1 MSGMPEHDEFSIHA
15 VPTDARVATF
25 RVAAVSSM
33 VSFSLPT
40 FIAGIEVAY
49 GVGEAM
55 VLAAILGGSFI
66 IFLVG
71 WLMGSIGAR
80 TGFNS
85 YLLVRLAF
93 GDTGARLV
101 NLAFAISLLGWFGI
115 NLNLFGRAIAGLSN
129 DVIGVV
135 PPELA
140 VTIGASVLITVTTII
155 GFRAINVVSTLMIPV
170 LMLVALV
177 FLLAVVGHEGGQ
189 SMITEPEM
197 SLGDGIS
204 SIVGSIVIGCIIMPD
219 ITRFLRSST
228 GALVTSGASYMV
240 FQPFVMWVGAS
251 AALALATDDITTIM
265 LALGLGLGAFAIII
279 AGSWVLNALN
289 LYSAVLGVTASF
301 PRVNAKNT
309 TILLGAL
316 GVTAGLM
323 NILDSFVEFLFYLSI
338 VFIPV
343 AGVVIVDHFVVRKVH
358 YLVDVVTDNQPL
370 NLPGL
375 IAWFAGAA
383 VALAG
388 SEGIVVSV
396 TTVAAIDAMI
406 VSALLYLALAKIFA
420 RWGSAKGGA
429 GQ

>member
-1 MSGMPEHDEFSIHA
+1 MSGIPEHDEFSTHA
-15 VPTDARVATF
+15 VPVEARVATF
-25 RVAAVSSM
+25 KVAAVSSM

-49 GVGEAM
+49 GVGEDMA
-55 VLAAILGGSFI
+55 LSAILGGSFI
-66 IFLVG
+66 IFIVG

-101 NLAFAISLLGWFGI
+101 NLAFSISLLGWFGI

-129 DVIGVV
+129 DVLGVV

-140 VTIGASVLITVTTII
+140 VTIIASVLITVTTII
-155 GFRAINVVSTLMIPV
+155 GFRAINLVSTLMIPV

-177 FLLAVVGHEGGQ
+177 FLAAVIGQ
-189 SMITEPEM
+189 EAELVISEPEM

-228 GALVTSGASYMV
+228 GALATSGASYMV

-265 LALGLGLGAFAIII
+265 LTLGLGLGAFAIII

-301 PRVNAKNT
+301 PRVNARNT

-323 NILDSFVEFLFYLSI
+323 NILDSFIEFLFYLSI

-343 AGVVIVDHFVVRKVH
+343 AGVVIVDHFLVRQTH
-358 YLVDVVTDNQPL
+358 YAVDVVTDNQPL

-375 IAWFAGAA
+375 LAWFAGAA

-388 SEGIVVSV
+388 SEGVIVSF
-396 TTVAAIDAMI
+396 TTVAAIDAMVI
-406 VSALLYLALAKIFA
+406 SASLYLCLTKAF
-420 RWGSAKGGA
+420 GA
-429 GQ
+429 GLSARIRAGQ

>member
-1 MSGMPEHDEFSIHA
+1 MSGIPEHDEFSTHA
-15 VPTDARVATF
+15 VPVEARVATF
-25 RVAAVSSM
+25 KVAAVSSM

-49 GVGEAM
+49 GVGEDMA
-55 VLAAILGGSFI
+55 LSAILGGSFI
-66 IFLVG
+66 IFIVG

-101 NLAFAISLLGWFGI
+101 NLAFSISLLGWFGI

-129 DVIGVV
+129 DVLGVV

-140 VTIGASVLITVTTII
+140 VTIIASVLITVTTII
-155 GFRAINVVSTLMIPV
+155 GFRAINLVSTLMIPV

-177 FLLAVVGHEGGQ
+177 FLAAVIGQ
-189 SMITEPEM
+189 EAELVISEPEM

-228 GALVTSGASYMV
+228 GALATSGASYMV

-265 LALGLGLGAFAIII
+265 LTLGLGLGAFAIII

-301 PRVNAKNT
+301 PRVNARNT

-323 NILDSFVEFLFYLSI
+323 NILDSFIEFLFYLSI

-343 AGVVIVDHFVVRKVH
+343 AGVVIVDHFLVRQTH
-358 YLVDVVTDNQPL
+358 YAVDVVTDNQPL

-375 IAWFAGAA
+375 LAWFAGAA

-388 SEGIVVSV
+388 SEGVIVSF
-396 TTVAAIDAMI
+396 TTVAAIDAI
-406 VSALLYLALAKIFA
+406 VVSASLYLFLTKAFGADLSA
-420 RWGSAKGGA
+420 RIRA

>member
-1 MSGMPEHDEFSIHA
+1 MSGIPEHDEFSTHA
-15 VPTDARVATF
+15 VPVEARVATF
-25 RVAAVSSM
+25 KVAAVSSM

-49 GVGEAM
+49 GVGKDMA
-55 VLAAILGGSFI
+55 LSAILGGSFI
-66 IFLVG
+66 IFIVG

-101 NLAFAISLLGWFGI
+101 NLAFSISLLGWFGI

-129 DVIGVV
+129 DVLGVV

-140 VTIGASVLITVTTII
+140 VTIIASVLITVTTII
-155 GFRAINVVSTLMIPV
+155 GFRAINLVSTLMIPV

-177 FLLAVVGHEGGQ
+177 FLAAVIGQ
-189 SMITEPEM
+189 EAELVISEPEM

-219 ITRFLRSST
+219 ITRFLTSST
-228 GALVTSGASYMV
+228 GALATSGASYMV

-265 LALGLGLGAFAIII
+265 LTLGLGLGAFAIII

-301 PRVNAKNT
+301 PRVNARNT

-323 NILDSFVEFLFYLSI
+323 NILDSFIEFLFYLSI

-343 AGVVIVDHFVVRKVH
+343 AGVVIVDHFLVRQTH
-358 YLVDVVTDNQPL
+358 YAVDVVTDNQPL

-375 IAWFAGAA
+375 LAWFAGAA

-388 SEGIVVSV
+388 SEGVIVSF
-396 TTVAAIDAMI
+396 TTVAAIDAMV
-406 VSALLYLALAKIFA
+406 VSASLYLFLTKAF
-420 RWGSAKGGA
+420 GA
-429 GQ
+429 GLSARIRAGQ

>member
-1 MSGMPEHDEFSIHA
+1 MSGIPEHDEFSTHA
-15 VPTDARVATF
+15 VPVEARVATF
-25 RVAAVSSM
+25 KVAAVSSM

-49 GVGEAM
+49 GVGEDMA
-55 VLAAILGGSFI
+55 LSAILGGSFI
-66 IFLVG
+66 IFIVG

-101 NLAFAISLLGWFGI
+101 NLAFSISLLGWFGI

-129 DVIGVV
+129 DVLGVV

-140 VTIGASVLITVTTII
+140 VTIIASVLITVTTII
-155 GFRAINVVSTLMIPV
+155 GFRAINLVSTLMIPV

-177 FLLAVVGHEGGQ
+177 FLAAVIGQ
-189 SMITEPEM
+189 EAELVISEPEM

-219 ITRFLRSST
+219 ITRFLTSST
-228 GALVTSGASYMV
+228 GALATSGASYMV

-265 LALGLGLGAFAIII
+265 LTLGLGLGAFAIII

-301 PRVNAKNT
+301 PRVNARNT

-323 NILDSFVEFLFYLSI
+323 NILDSFIEFLFYLSI

-343 AGVVIVDHFVVRKVH
+343 AGVVIVDHFLVRQTH
-358 YLVDVVTDNQPL
+358 YAVDVVTDNQPL

-375 IAWFAGAA
+375 LAWFAGAA

-388 SEGIVVSV
+388 SEGVIVSF
-396 TTVAAIDAMI
+396 TTVAAIDAMV
-406 VSALLYLALAKIFA
+406 VSASLYLFLTKAF
-420 RWGSAKGGA
+420 GA
-429 GQ
+429 GLSSRIRAGQ

>member
-1 MSGMPEHDEFSIHA
+1 M
-15 VPTDARVATF
+15 
-25 RVAAVSSM
+25 
-33 VSFSLPT
+33 
-40 FIAGIEVAY
+40 
-49 GVGEAM
+49 
-55 VLAAILGGSFI
+55 LGQ
-66 IFLVG
+66 
-71 WLMGSIGAR
+71 
-80 TGFNS
+80 
-85 YLLVRLAF
+85 
-93 GDTGARLV
+93 D
-101 NLAFAISLLGWFGI
+101 
-115 NLNLFGRAIAGLSN
+115 
-129 DVIGVV
+129 
-135 PPELA
+135 
-140 VTIGASVLITVTTII
+140 
-155 GFRAINVVSTLMIPV
+155 
-170 LMLVALV
+170 
-177 FLLAVVGHEGGQ
+177 GGQ
-189 SMITEPEM
+189 SIISEPEM

-251 AALALATDDITTIM
+251 AAFALATDDITTIM
-265 LALGLGLGAFAIII
+265 LTLGLGLGAFAIII

-301 PRVNAKNT
+301 PKVNARNT

-343 AGVVIVDHFVVRKVH
+343 AGVVIVDHFAVRERH
-358 YLVDVVTDNQPL
+358 YSVDAVADNQPL

-375 IAWFAGAA
+375 VAWFAGAA

-388 SEGIVVSV
+388 SEGLIVSV
-396 TTVAAIDAMI
+396 TTVAAIDAMM
-406 VSALLYLALAKIFA
+406 VSALLYFVLAKAFD
-420 RWGSAKGGA
+420 RRVSANNGA